1 MLYCT
6 VCCRAERIFVRLP
19 VTVVHRH
26 GCLKSVLHWNPECFV
41 PQGGHSHV
49 RGLCVVVPDH
59 RSSLRTACPKDQWL
73 LHPKV
78 SKCQLQFQLNLAPA
92 SAPSRSPTT
101 LCNGPSS
108 HLRLPWYRRHAP
120 GNLSYHSTALHLRRR
135 ACHPPGR
142 SFLSHLTYD
151 EGPRRGGAP
160 GDSRAHRTPLCHRYH
175 CSRET
180 LRFGSCDWD
189 KEILVAS

>member
-1 MLYCT
+1 M
-6 VCCRAERIFVRLP
+6 RLP

-41 PQGGHSHV
+41 PQDGHSHV

-59 RSSLRTACPKDQWL
+59 RSSFRTARPNGRW
-73 LHPKV
+73 LHPQV
-78 SKCQLQFQLNLAPA
+78 SKSQLQFQLNLA
-92 SAPSRSPTT
+92 SAQSPSPSPSP
-101 LCNGPSS
+101 LRNGPSF
-108 HLRLPWYRRHAP
+108 HLSCGGTDSMHQVIC
-120 GNLSYHSTALHLRRR
+120 HTALHFRRR

-142 SFLSHLTYD
+142 PFLSHLTFD
-151 EGPRRGGAP
+151 GGPRRGEVP
-160 GDSRAHRTPLCHRYH
+160 GDGRAHRTPLCHRYH
-175 CSRET
+175 SSRET